1 MPARGT
7 PLAIGKGRFVREG
20 SKVAI
25 LALGTRRED
34 SLAAADDLA
43 ARGLS
48 TTVADARF
56 AKPLDEDLLR
66 RLAREH
72 EVLVTVEEGAIGG
85 FSAQVMQF
93 LAREGVF
100 DKGLKFRP
108 MTLPDTFIDPDR
120 PETQIVQAGLDRPR
134 IPTMVL

>member
-1 MPARGT
+1 MR
-7 PLAIGKGRFVREG
+7 ISDWSSDVC
-20 SKVAI
+20 S
-25 LALGTRRED
+25 
-34 SLAAADDLA
+34 SDL
-43 ARGLS
+43 
-48 TTVADARF
+48 ADARF

>member
-1 MPARGT
+1 MRISDWSSDVCSSDR
-7 PLAIGKGRFVREG
+7 LAIGKGRVVREG

-25 LALGTRRED
+25 LSLGTRLED

-93 LAREGVF
+93 LRSEEHTSELQSLMPHLVCRLLLE
-100 DKGLKFRP
+100 KKKTNKNKNR
-108 MTLPDTFIDPDR
+108 
-120 PETQIVQAGLDRPR
+120 
-134 IPTMVL
+134 